1 MKKIFSTMVV
11 AAALFVGYSTYNAQ
25 NSNELSDVALANVEA
40 LSKEVDKTE
49 GYYFIQKY
57 AICSML
63 EVTSVSGDIAG
74 EISVGAIITKL
85 SLSELKGK
93 LSGEIQCRTVDCHW
107 RKCLATT
114 EAQKIACI
122 EGEDWEKCHSQCNHS
137 NNQI

>member
-1 MKKIFSTMVV
+1 MKKLFSTIVI
-11 AAALFVGYSTYNAQ
+11 AATLFAGYSAYSGQ
-25 NSNELSDVALANVEA
+25 NSNELTDVSLANVEA
-40 LSKEVDKTE
+40 LSKEVDQTE

-63 EVTSVSGDIAG
+63 EVTSVSGDIVG

-93 LSGEIQCRTVDCHW
+93 FSGEIKCSTVDCHW

-122 EGEDWEKCHSQCNHS
+122 EGNDWEKCHSQCDHS
-137 NNQI
+137 NNQM